1 MDAATKK
8 KVEEQIYKK
17 FPDVSGS
24 HAKVSERPNDQYL
37 FVFTGKAKLADGK
50 SITHTIRVVVNES
63 GKILKTTTSR
73 G

>member
-1 MDAATKK
+1 MDAETRK
-8 KVEEQIYKK
+8 KVEQQIYRK
-17 FPDVSGS
+17 FPEVSG
-24 HAKVSERPNDQYL
+24 AKATVSTRPNDQYL

-50 SITHTIRVVVNES
+50 SITHTIRVVTNEQ